1 MKTTKLSNGIALYA
15 ASMGKL
21 FRVTHICLDG
31 AQANQAMSQD
41 NSIALIAEDRNGLC
55 YLAKTYGNV
64 APSAILDDLKQD
76 RPTLANVKPV
86 CSDMSEDDGKRISI
100 HTPGGLNAEATKLV
114 GARIAELERQKSAL
128 LAALELAL
136 GYVECDELKGV
147 PFMLSSMLAAD
158 EIRAAIKSAK
168 GGNL

>member
-41 NSIALIAEDRNGLC
+41 KTIALIAEDRNGLC

-114 GARIAELERQKSAL
+114 GARIAELERQKTAL
-128 LAALELAL
+128 LAALVRLVEKSQVPDAQPWAFAEALDQARAAL
-136 GYVECDELKGV
+136 GKAKGV
-147 PFMLSSMLAAD
+147 L
-158 EIRAAIKSAK
+158 
-168 GGNL
+168 